1 MESVGVG
8 VGVGVCR
15 TCRDAVLACLVLVPL
30 ARAEAQLCVNP
41 SRCGSHHLSAFSLF
55 PLRLSRLCRVF
66 FSFPFIC
73 DYRDLRFLLLECAR
87 CALSVR
93 VVVLFLF
100 LLLFAALF
108 LFDLLS

>member
-1 MESVGVG
+1 M
-8 VGVGVCR
+8 
-15 TCRDAVLACLVLVPL
+15 LACFVLVPR

-108 LFDLLS
+108 LFNLLS